1 MFVLAPLRRPPIFIL
16 WSSQVLA
23 GTGDEFFRIAVV
35 WIAAGLIGADAGY
48 LSGAQFLAS
57 LTFSFAAGLI
67 ADHWDRRRLLVGS
80 EIARAAI
87 ALAVPVVAY
96 AGTLSIW
103 HLLFVAVAVTGLRSF
118 ILTGSLAALP
128 TLTANRDE
136 LFATN
141 GLLDGVRRLARIV
154 GPALVGILAAV
165 VPVPHL
171 LTITA
176 GTFAASAAA
185 FWVLGDRL
193 GGARRNGGASRRGL
207 RRMLM
212 QLAVTARAVGR
223 NALMRWSLLTLM
235 ITDIAWTTV
244 FTLGLVLHIQR
255 TMPGDI
261 GAYGA
266 VLAAYGVGNLGMNML
281 VASMRVRR
289 FGLVMFGGR
298 VCYGLGIIGMGLAPD
313 LTLMMAAACF
323 SSFGGPMNDVPFLTL
338 MQRDFPASQHGQVY
352 SMRIFADSL
361 GLLVGAVISSEL
373 LAVVPVKDAIVMAGI
388 FATAVG
394 LVALVR
400 FWRE

>member
-1 MFVLAPLRRPPIFIL
+1 MFVLAPLRRPPILLL

-23 GTGDEFFRIAVV
+23 ATGDEFFRIAIV

-57 LTFSFAAGLI
+57 LTFSFAAGLV
-67 ADHWDRRRLLVGS
+67 ADRWNRRRLLAGS
-80 EIARAAI
+80 ELARAAI
-87 ALAVPVVAY
+87 ALAVPLIAF

-118 ILTGSLAALP
+118 VLTGTLAALP
-128 TLTANRDE
+128 ALSLNHEE
-136 LFATN
+136 LYATN

-154 GPALVGILAAV
+154 GPALVGIVAAI

-176 GTFAASAAA
+176 GTFLASAAA

-193 GGARRNGGASRRGL
+193 GGGRRNGGMSRRGL
-207 RRMLM
+207 RRLLM
-212 QLAVTARAVGR
+212 QLAVTARAVHR

-255 TMPGDI
+255 TMPGEI

-266 VLAAYGVGNLGMNML
+266 VLAAYGVGNLGMNVL

-298 VCYGLGIIGMGLAPD
+298 VLYGVGIVLMGLAPD
-313 LTLMMAAACF
+313 LSLMMLAAAV
-323 SSFGGPMNDVPFLTL
+323 SAFGGPMNDVPFLTL
-338 MQRDFPASQHGQVY
+338 MQRDFPASQHGRVY
-352 SMRIFADSL
+352 SMRIFADSA

-373 LAVVPVKDAIVMAGI
+373 LAVVPVKDAIVMAGV

-394 LVALVR
+394 LVALAR